1 MKKKIISI
9 AFVAVLALVLFV
21 GCGNDKNTQDVSGQK
36 STEATKTVDTKATDQ
51 EELIFVEREIAS
63 KTDPNF
69 YPGSS
74 HYLANGASETLFK
87 IQANGEVEPFLAKG
101 SKQIDETTWKIDL
114 RPEAKFW
121 SGESITA
128 QAVIDSLE
136 RSRETNVRALPFL
149 EGISFTPIDDYSFEA
164 KTERKN
170 LNLPLSLAYMEL
182 SIINAS
188 KAHDSIET
196 MDMSGM
202 YKVVEFQPKKKI
214 VLEINENYYGK
225 KPTIKRIIH
234 EEIMDN
240 EARTL
245 AASSGR
251 ADIVRGIP
259 NESIAQLKKD
269 DNLVLH
275 MAPAANTQTIY
286 LNLQKEHLKDVK
298 VRQALA
304 WALDRDE
311 LVVLGSE
318 GLSTPV
324 TTWLGSNP
332 KYAEAKNAVY
342 TKYDPDKA
350 KDLLE
355 EAGWKLGDDGIR
367 HKNGEKLQFKLRTW
381 GQDKALGETIQNQ
394 WSRIGVD
401 TEVIYGD
408 YALIETARET
418 GDWDGLIEAWQTYGD
433 EHSLLSGQFNP
444 TGTANY
450 GKYDDVETNKLLE
463 KLLNA
468 KTAEER
474 HELALAINERIAME
488 VPAIYMYPRVETSAV
503 KKSLKGYKE
512 HFRQFENVVNS
523 DLEFE
528 GY

>member
-259 NESIAQLKKD
+259 NESVAQLKR
-269 DNLVLH
+269 
-275 MAPAANTQTIY
+275 MI
-286 LNLQKEHLKDVK
+286 
-298 VRQALA
+298 
-304 WALDRDE
+304 
-311 LVVLGSE
+311 
-318 GLSTPV
+318 
-324 TTWLGSNP
+324 
-332 KYAEAKNAVY
+332 
-342 TKYDPDKA
+342 
-350 KDLLE
+350 
-355 EAGWKLGDDGIR
+355 I
-367 HKNGEKLQFKLRTW
+367 
-381 GQDKALGETIQNQ
+381 
-394 WSRIGVD
+394 
-401 TEVIYGD
+401 
-408 YALIETARET
+408 
-418 GDWDGLIEAWQTYGD
+418 
-433 EHSLLSGQFNP
+433 
-444 TGTANY
+444 
-450 GKYDDVETNKLLE
+450 
-463 KLLNA
+463 
-468 KTAEER
+468 
-474 HELALAINERIAME
+474 
-488 VPAIYMYPRVETSAV
+488 
-503 KKSLKGYKE
+503 
-512 HFRQFENVVNS
+512 
-523 DLEFE
+523 
-528 GY
+528 